1 MSLST
6 TDGSSGLPAF
16 SGILSDF
23 FSETVV
29 QNACQ
34 NFWFLV
40 LLNFTQEPKVKTYK
54 S

>member
-23 FSETVV
+23 FAKRLCRTLVRISG
-29 QNACQ
+29 
-34 NFWFLV
+34 FL
-40 LLNFTQEPKVKTYK
+40 F